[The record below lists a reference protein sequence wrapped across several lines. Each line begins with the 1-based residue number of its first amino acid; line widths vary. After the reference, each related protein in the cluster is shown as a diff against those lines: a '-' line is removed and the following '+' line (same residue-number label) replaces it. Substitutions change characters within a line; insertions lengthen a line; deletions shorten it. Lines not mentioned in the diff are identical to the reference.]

1 MKNYDVYLFAEVG
14 KTKISSLASEN
25 LLIELKNNLNFSDG
39 TKVFKLYF
47 YSIYEIYNFKKWFFN
62 CFLKSYS
69 NGTLKYMPSTSI
81 KLIRDLIYISHIFFT
96 YFIKKPNHIIIY
108 NLNKIQLLILSKF
121 KNLINAK
128 ISLIQADGFVINED
142 KLCLF
147 NNVYVFS
154 TNLYKLYSEYTN
166 KPQIIHCFPFIQNNY
181 VQKKRK
187 KSINNKKDILI
198 LHSGSI
204 SEYNLP
210 KKNLEKLVKIVNSNR
225 RVKIIFTT
233 TQDKIP
239 HFFQIYLK
247 KFASSFFLKKDLSL
261 DQLDDIISKCHFGLD
276 IRDNK
281 NINSNVDFPSK
292 ILFYIKNNVT
302 VFSTL
307 SNSIPNEIK
316 EKLLDFRFIEDYI
329 FDIDDEIINQNY
341 NYINKLLNKKCLSSV
356 LRNSIFY

>member
-1 MKNYDVYLFAEVG
+1 MKNLDVYMFAEIG

-25 LLIELKNNLNFSDG
+25 LLIDLKNNLNFSDG
-39 TKVFKLYF
+39 NKVFKLYF
-47 YSIYEIYNFKKWFFN
+47 YSIYEIYNFKKWLFN
-62 CFLKSYS
+62 CFLRSS
-69 NGTLKYMPSTSI
+69 NNRTLKYLPSTSI
-81 KLIRDLIYISHIFFT
+81 KLIRDFLYISNIFFT

-108 NLNKIQLLILSKF
+108 NLNKIQLLILAKF
-121 KNLINAK
+121 RNLITAK
-128 ISLIQADGFVINED
+128 ISLIQADGVVINED
-142 KLCLF
+142 KLCIF

-154 TNLYKLYSEYTN
+154 KNLYKLYNEYSKKT
-166 KPQIIHCFPFIQNNY
+166 QIIHCFPLIQNNY
-181 VQKKRK
+181 VYKNRK
-187 KSINNKKDILI
+187 KSLNNKKEILI

-233 TQDKIP
+233 TQEKIP

-247 KFASSFFLKKDLSL
+247 KFASSFFLKKDLSV

-292 ILFYIKNNVT
+292 ILLYIKNNVT

-316 EKLLDFRFIEDYI
+316 EKLLDFKNIENYI
-329 FDIDDEIINQNY
+329 TDIDDEIINQDY
-341 NYINKLLNKKCLSSV
+341 KFINNLLNEKCLNAA
-356 LRNSIFY
+356 LKNSISN